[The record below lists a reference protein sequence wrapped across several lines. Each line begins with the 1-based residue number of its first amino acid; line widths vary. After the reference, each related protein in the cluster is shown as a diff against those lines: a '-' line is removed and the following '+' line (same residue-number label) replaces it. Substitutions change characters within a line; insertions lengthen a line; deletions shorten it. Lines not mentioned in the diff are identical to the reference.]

1 MASCLLNCELV
12 DISQKLYRMTW
23 WATAL
28 NQISAPG
35 NMTMCGGSKAI
46 ITDSSGVKTYFYNES
61 TSSWKLYEG
70 SASEISALE
79 AELQE
84 VRSQM
89 PVIKYG
95 YSTVGNV
102 AANTATNFDITFDE
116 SFPGQPIVMTT
127 AYTIASGV
135 MDNGLVEVCVTAKTA
150 TGASFRIYNNSA
162 TQRNVAFY
170 WLAIYQPE

>member
-12 DISQKLYRMTW
+12 DISEKLYHMTW

-28 NQISAPG
+28 NQISVPG
-35 NMTMCGGSKAI
+35 NMTMCGGSRAI

-79 AELQE
+79 TELQE
-84 VRSQM
+84 VSSKM

-95 YSTVGNV
+95 VSNVGNI
-102 AANTATNFDITFDE
+102 ATNTATNFDVTFDE
-116 SFPGQPIVMTT
+116 PFPSAPIVMTT
-127 AYTIASGV
+127 PYTVATGH
-135 MDNGLVEVCVTAKTA
+135 MDNGLVEVCVTAMTA
-150 TGASFRIYNNSA
+150 SNASFRIYNNSG
-162 TQRNVAFY
+162 TNRNVTFY
-170 WLAIYQPE
+170 WLAIYQPT

>member
-28 NQISAPG
+28 NQISVPG
-35 NMTMCGGSKAI
+35 NMTMCGGSRAI

-84 VRSQM
+84 VESKM
-89 PVIKYG
+89 PKVLYG
-95 YSTVGNV
+95 TVSAGNI
-102 AANTATNFDITFDE
+102 ATKTASNFEVFFDE
-116 SFPGQPIVMTT
+116 KFDGVPCVMTT
-127 AYTIASGV
+127 TYTVETGNV
-135 MDNGLVEVCVTAKTA
+135 DNGLVEVAVTEKRADGVK
-150 TGASFRIYNNSA
+150 FRVYNNSN
-162 TQRNVAFY
+162 TQRNVTFY
-170 WLAIYQPE
+170 WLAIYQPT